1 MEKVTCTHCG
11 EDNKTNARYC
21 SHCGYELPKATP
33 ESSNQPNQQSQKS
46 KPTNRKPLLVTI
58 VGIIAFGIAYFVAQ
72 QVFSPPSIDQQLM
85 KIANELNE
93 SCPVMVDAGTRLDN
107 TITTPEKRFQYNY
120 TLVDMLKENIE
131 IESMEAYLKPQILN
145 TIRTSP
151 DLKFFREKGVTL
163 VYNYKDKNSV
173 HVLRLEFAPNEYKT
187 D

>member
-21 SHCGYELPKATP
+21 SNCGYELSKVVTANP
-33 ESSNQPNQQSQKS
+33 NQPNQQSQKS
-46 KPTNRKPLLVTI
+46 EPTNRKPLLGIV
-58 VGIIAFGIAYFVAQ
+58 VGIIAFGIAYFAVQ

-85 KIANELNE
+85 KTASELNK
-93 SCPVMVDAGTRLDN
+93 SCPVMVDADTRLDN

-120 TLVDMLKENIE
+120 TLVNLLKESID
-131 IESMEAYLKPQILN
+131 IESMEAYLTPQILN
-145 TIRTSP
+145 TIQTSP

-163 VYNYKDKNSV
+163 VYDYKDKNSV
-173 HVLRLEFAPNEYKT
+173 HLLRLEFTPNEYKT